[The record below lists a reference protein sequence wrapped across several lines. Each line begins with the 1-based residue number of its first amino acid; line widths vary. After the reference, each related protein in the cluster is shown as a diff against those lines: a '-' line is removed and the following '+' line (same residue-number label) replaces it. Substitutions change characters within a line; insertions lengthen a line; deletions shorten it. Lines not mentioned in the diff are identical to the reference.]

1 MAATISY
8 IAALSREPE
17 ALARFYTEHLGL
29 TERGRTAEG
38 DIILT
43 DGFYTLALFR
53 LRRELGEPH
62 MAEGWNRIGVAV
74 DSLAETEAR
83 YRAYSPRG
91 TVVRESGAL
100 GYGELRIYDPECKP
114 ISLSERNFGLAPGS
128 KPQGLPRIAHMAL
141 NALDPE
147 TSFDFYRAVFGF
159 RDLRLAHA
167 EQFKKPGYRNRH
179 VGDGHSNMAIQA
191 FYNDR
196 PGHEGRFGIAHIGF
210 LVGDMAALADRID
223 GIATVARRPADRGQS
238 EIRMR
243 DPQGNGCDLSHRG
256 WEVDSDKW
264 ARAEVA

>member
-1 MAATISY
+1 MAASICY
-8 IAALSREPE
+8 VAALSRDPEP
-17 ALARFYTEHLGL
+17 LARFYTGHLGL
-29 TERGRTAEG
+29 SERGRSAEG

-62 MAEGWNRIGVAV
+62 MAEGWNRIGIAV

-83 YRAYSPRG
+83 YRAYCPRG

-100 GYGELRIYDPECKP
+100 GHGELRIYDPECKP
-114 ISLSERNFGLAPGS
+114 ISLSERNFGLPRG
-128 KPQGLPRIAHMAL
+128 KQPGLPRIAHMAL

-147 TSFDFYRAVFGF
+147 TSFDFYREVFGF
-159 RDLRLAHA
+159 RELRRAHEA
-167 EQFKKPGYRNRH
+167 QFNNPGYRNRH

-210 LVGDMAALADRID
+210 LVGDMDGLASRIRD
-223 GIATVARRPADRGQS
+223 VATITERPADRAQS

-243 DPQGNGCDLSHRG
+243 DPQGNGCDLSRRG

-264 ARAEVA
+264 ARAEMA